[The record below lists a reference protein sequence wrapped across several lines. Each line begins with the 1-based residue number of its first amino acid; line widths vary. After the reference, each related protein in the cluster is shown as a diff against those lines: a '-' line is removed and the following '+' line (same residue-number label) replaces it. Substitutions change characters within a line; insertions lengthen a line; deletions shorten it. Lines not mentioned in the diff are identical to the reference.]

1 MDLVKKIM
9 YYFDSTG
16 VPMKE
21 EPHIY
26 KFYEKVKGQDPAYKL
41 VENHPVEHQF
51 GNTECGIYVL
61 FFTIHIH
68 CKPSS
73 DKRRSKNQ
81 IDHLWMISFIHF
93 KLAAIVLKRAYA
105 NRLHTMDV

>member
-1 MDLVKKIM
+1 MISGGLWFMDLVKKIM

-16 VPMKE
+16 VSMKE

-51 GNTECGIYVL
+51 GNTECGMYTL
-61 FFTIHIH
+61 FFMITMLKTNNYKYFKTAHVF
-68 CKPSS
+68 P
-73 DKRRSKNQ
+73 DKE
-81 IDHLWMISFIHF
+81 M
-93 KLAAIVLKRAYA
+93 KRLRKKYF
-105 NRLHTMDV
+105 NT